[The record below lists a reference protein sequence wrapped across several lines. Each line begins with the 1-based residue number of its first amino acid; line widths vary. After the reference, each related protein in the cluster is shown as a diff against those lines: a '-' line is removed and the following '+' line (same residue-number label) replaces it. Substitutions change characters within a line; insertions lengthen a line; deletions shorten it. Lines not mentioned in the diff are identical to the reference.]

1 MKAKVIVEVE
11 KCSKCPYSESWAGK
25 QRCSIEKRESNDKVP
40 DWCPFV
46 LKEYLTFAW
55 ELTDD
60 QDWISKMDANTK
72 NIWNLPELAF
82 DRGINYATKTAE
94 IAKAFLDVLKDNTF
108 KDFFYDEACHS
119 IERDKHIATITALLC
134 EVNVKNEPK
143 KTVINRFLEK
153 SGLSEEDKD
162 IITDVILHYNE
173 RDKLFRDFD
182 KMKELAKVHKT
193 KPILDTGTAAKVA
206 LLLASALNIGPD
218 RVTTSTYEVNIH
230 TFDNNIRTLA
240 LAFKHIENVDFRLTY
255 NENLGRSAY
264 RSPKNAAE
272 LHYTVSDGFDVN
284 ALKLWP
290 ELLTIPRDIAKNFF
304 GFRSFKFFVNNKE
317 INIGRFANNG

>member
-1 MKAKVIVEVE
+1 MRKVKVTVEIDS
-11 KCSKCPYSESWAGK
+11 CFKCPYCCNNSYCTAAKKDTSK
-25 QRCSIEKRESNDKVP
+25 NVP

-46 LKEYLTFAW
+46 LKEYLMFTW
-55 ELTDD
+55 ELTED
-60 QDWISKMDANTK
+60 QDWISAMNANTK

-94 IAKAFLDVLKDNTF
+94 IAKAFLEGLKSNTF

-119 IERDKHIATITALLC
+119 IERDKHIATIAALLYD
-134 EVNVKNEPK
+134 VDANNEPK
-143 KTVINRFLEK
+143 KAAINRFLEK

-162 IITDVILHYNE
+162 IVADVILHCSE
-173 RDKLFRDFD
+173 KDKLFGDFD

-218 RVTTSTYEVNIH
+218 RVTTSTYEVNAH

-255 NENLGRSAY
+255 NENLGRSVY

-317 INIGRFANNG
+317 INIGRFAKNG